1 MSLYQKM
8 LGFAALIVVFA
19 GMVVVFAVIERT
31 AMQERN
37 DAYQL
42 QIFLLKANEHK
53 AMLLFSRSTHHA
65 ERVKQC
71 METFQKLLYHY
82 RLEEH
87 GSLLATYSAEYRT
100 VFQQMVAKLV
110 ERGINENTGAE
121 GKLRASIHAIER
133 IVAASQA
140 KDLEA
145 LMLSARRSEK
155 DFLLRGDSIYIEKV
169 RRAVLSLQAQAATA
183 TLSDQERQQ
192 IYRLA
197 EEYWKTFEY
206 TAKLLQEIYAADSVL
221 RRCSE
226 AMLPV
231 LDAMVAEKSR
241 HAEATEQRM
250 MLLLAVSCVLSM
262 LVALVIARRLSLP
275 IIQLRN
281 AANDMAL
288 SFHATEV
295 HVHTRDEVAEL
306 ASAFNIMLRSIRER
320 TLQLQTAN
328 HELHEANT
336 HIQRQNRILSEQ
348 ASDIELFNAELQEKN
363 ERLHELNT
371 EKNEFLGIVAHDLKN
386 PLSGMTMLAKV
397 LHEHAGNLS
406 EEEIRDIANDIQQS
420 SARMF
425 ELITN
430 LLDVNALDQGAVQ
443 LRTEVVDMDEIA
455 WSLVECYTPR
465 ATAKGITLQYVYC
478 NDECYG
484 YADASATRQVLDN
497 LISNAIK
504 YSPHGKKVMIR
515 LASREKAWMRFEV
528 QDEGQGLSEED
539 KQRLFGKYARL
550 SARPTGGE
558 HSTGLGLS
566 IVKTMVERMKGRV
579 WCESEYG
586 QGATFIVELPAFCS
600 QHAHD
605 DACTEQPKKH
615 GSPYNKQ

>member
-19 GMVVVFAVIERT
+19 AMVVVFAVIERT

-53 AMLLFSRSTHHA
+53 AMLLFNRSTHHA
-65 ERVKQC
+65 ERVEQSLRAFR
-71 METFQKLLYHY
+71 ELLHRY
-82 RLEEH
+82 RLEESGKRLTEH
-87 GSLLATYSAEYRT
+87 SMQYSAA
-100 VFQQMVAKLV
+100 FQQMVAKLV
-110 ERGINENTGAE
+110 ERGVNENAGAE
-121 GKLRASIHAIER
+121 GKLRASIHAIEQ
-133 IVAASQA
+133 IVTASQA
-140 KDLEA
+140 KELES

-155 DFLLRGDSIYIEKV
+155 DFLLRGDSVYIEKV
-169 RRAVLSLQAQAATA
+169 RRAVAALREQAATTA
-183 TLSDQERQQ
+183 LSDQQRQHIQ
-192 IYRLA
+192 YLA
-197 EEYWKTFEY
+197 QEYWKNFER
-206 TAKLLQEIYAADSVL
+206 TAALLQEIHAADRVL
-221 RRCSE
+221 KHHSE
-226 AMLPV
+226 SMIPI

-241 HAEATEQRM
+241 HAEATEQQM
-250 MLLLAVSCVLSM
+250 MLLLAISCVLSM
-262 LVALVIARRLSLP
+262 IVALVIARRLSLP

-281 AANDMAL
+281 AATDMAV

-306 ASAFNIMLRSIRER
+306 AGAFNTMLQNIRER

-348 ASDIELFNAELQEKN
+348 ASDIELYNTELQEKN

-386 PLSGMTMLAKV
+386 PLSGITMLAKV
-397 LHEHAGNLS
+397 LHEQSGHLS
-406 EEEIRDIANDIQQS
+406 SKEIQDIVGDIQQS
-420 SARMF
+420 STRMF

-443 LRTEVVDMDEIA
+443 LRTEMVDMDEIT
-455 WSLVECYTPR
+455 WSLVEYYTPR
-465 ATAKGITLQYVYC
+465 AMAKGITLQYVYC
-478 NDECYG
+478 NDECCG

-504 YSPHGKKVMIR
+504 YSPRGKKVTVR
-515 LASREKAWMRFEV
+515 LASREQAWMRLEV
-528 QDEGQGLSEED
+528 QDEGQGLSDED
-539 KQRLFGKYARL
+539 KQRLFGKFARL
-550 SARPTGGE
+550 SARPTAGE

-586 QGATFIVELPAFCS
+586 HGATFIVELPAC
-600 QHAHD
+600 
-605 DACTEQPKKH
+605 CP
-615 GSPYNKQ
+615 